1 MLGSTILD
9 GFRGCLQWCLSFW
22 GIGLNV
28 FCEGMLILRGY
39 LLKYLRII
47 GLHIS
52 EKSRTFADAKKWLNF
67 S

>member
-1 MLGSTILD
+1 MALGAVYNGALV
-9 GFRGCLQWCLSFW
+9 FW

-28 FCEGMLILRGY
+28 FCEEILIFRDY

-52 EKSRTFADAKKWLNF
+52 KKSRTFAPAKE
-67 S
+67 

>member
-1 MLGSTILD
+1 MALGAVYNGALVF
-9 GFRGCLQWCLSFW
+9 G

-28 FCEGMLILRGY
+28 FCEEILIFRDY

-52 EKSRTFADAKKWLNF
+52 KKSRTFAHAKE
-67 S
+67 

>member
-1 MLGSTILD
+1 MALGAVYNGALVF
-9 GFRGCLQWCLSFW
+9 G

-28 FCEGMLILRGY
+28 FCEEILIFRDY

-52 EKSRTFADAKKWLNF
+52 KKSRTFALAKKWLNF

>member
-1 MLGSTILD
+1 MFGSTILD
-9 GFRGCLQWCLSFW
+9 GFRGCLQWCFSFLGDW
-22 GIGLNV
+22 FECI
-28 FCEGMLILRGY
+28 CEELLILRDY

-52 EKSRTFADAKKWLNF
+52 KKSRTFALAKKWLNF